1 MCLRISTSHKILETF
16 TVPELFIYLGFQ
28 FVCCL
33 PGPCAWSCQL
43 WGDMVAAPPPKAA
56 CPSSCKSFP
65 HPCPTAKPPG
75 EIESAALHPQQRQDV
90 QTARPQGFMSADP

>member
-33 PGPCAWSCQL
+33 PGPCAWSCQP
-43 WGDMVAAPPPKAA
+43 WGDMVAAPP
-56 CPSSCKSFP
+56 
-65 HPCPTAKPPG
+65 
-75 EIESAALHPQQRQDV
+75 
-90 QTARPQGFMSADP
+90 RPQGSLPLILQILPTPVSYGQAPWER